1 MSTKLGH
8 SVASIASFSAPG
20 LAFVVA
26 LTIGLVFGPTDKP
39 DESQR
44 GSPKSEEGA
53 DPEKSVDK
61 QAPPDEDESEK
72 PGTEGADNA
81 S

>member
-8 SVASIASFSAPG
+8 SAASIASFSAPG

-39 DESQR
+39 EDSQR
-44 GSPKSEEGA
+44 ESPRSEEGA
-53 DPEKSVDK
+53 DSEKNVDGK
-61 QAPPDEDESEK
+61 VPPDENEGEK
-72 PGTEGADNA
+72 TETEGTRNA